1 MLAFKPDVE
10 MIKVARDYVAEIAA
24 EWPVDG
30 YHVRVVVSE
39 LVTNAIRHARTEE
52 IRVDACSD
60 GDVHVVKVW
69 DGDGTL
75 PVSRSSGTDALGGRG
90 LVIVGELVSRWGTL
104 REAAGGKTVFA
115 EWGVRRLTSPSS
127 KRRLLVSGGKPL
139 IVDGWDFGAGQLLTP
154 GDVAVLFRVDPK
166 TVTRWADEG
175 KLASIRTLG
184 GVRRFSRQQVA
195 YLMYGG
201 GAR

>member
-1 MLAFKPDVE
+1 MLAFKPDFE

-60 GDVHVVKVW
+60 GEVHVVKVW

-75 PVSRSSGTDALGGRG
+75 PVSRSSGPDALGGRG

-104 REAAGGKTVFA
+104 RDVAGGKTVFA
-115 EWGVRRLTSPSS
+115 EWAVRPPTSASP
-127 KRRLLVSGGKPL
+127 RRNPGEQPRAADRRWVGLRCR
-139 IVDGWDFGAGQLLTP
+139 AALTP
-154 GDVAVLFRVDPK
+154 GDVATMFRVDPK
-166 TVTRWADEG
+166 TVTRWADGG

-184 GVRRFSRQQVA
+184 GVRRFSRQQVEH
-195 YLMYGG
+195 LMYGS
-201 GAR
+201 GAL

>member
-39 LVTNAIRHARTEE
+39 LVTNAIRHARTDE
-52 IRVDACSD
+52 IRVDAGSD
-60 GDVHVVKVW
+60 GDVHAVKVW

-75 PVSRSSGTDALGGRG
+75 PVSRAPGPDAVGGRG
-90 LVIVGELVSRWGTL
+90 LVIVGELVSRWGAL
-104 REAAGGKTVFA
+104 RDVAGGKTVFA
-115 EWGVRRLTSPSS
+115 EWGVRPPKTPPQ
-127 KRRLLVSGGKPL
+127 RRRPPVGGEPV

-154 GDVAVLFRVDPK
+154 GDVATMFRVEPK
-166 TVTRWADEG
+166 TVTRWADGG

-184 GVRRFSRQQVA
+184 GVRRFSRQQVEH
-195 YLMYGG
+195 LMFGDG
-201 GAR
+201 VR